1 MTATRLTL
9 PAPRTGRR
17 SRLGGFSLVE
27 IMVGIL
33 IGMFAVLVILQ
44 LLSSTSTQQRLAGSS
59 GDAQING
66 AIASHLLSRELTQ
79 AGLGLSAYT
88 LLGCS
93 LGYTTT
99 GDGAAVTLG
108 ALAPVTVNPATS
120 LVPAGDANTDTLL
133 VIGGASGS
141 PSEGDA
147 TLAVSTSTSL
157 TVSTPTSFAVGDWVV
172 AAGTT
177 RDSSSACALRLGRV
191 TAISGSALTLTS
203 ATASLPLNSGA
214 YNLGARPNI
223 HAFAVRNGNLTMC
236 DYLVNNCGSSS
247 ATSNSAVWVPI
258 ASNVVSLRAQY
269 GRDTSGTSSTP
280 PVMDGVVDSFDQ
292 TTPASGGTVPL
303 YCGWLRVIGLRLALV
318 ARSQQYDKALVTTA
332 APTWSGATAN
342 TSTTSTLAT
351 VTPTAAP
358 IDLSGNSEWQH
369 YRYKTIEVS
378 IPLRNIIWNGN
389 QQSYQGGN
397 VKC

>member
-1 MTATRLTL
+1 MTATRLPL

-44 LLSSTSTQQRLAGSS
+44 LLSSASTQQRLAGSS

-108 ALAPVTVNPATS
+108 ALAPVTVNPTTS

-157 TVSTPTSFAVGDWVV
+157 TVSTPASFAVGDWVV

-214 YNLGARPNI
+214 YNLGAQPSI

-247 ATSNSAVWVPI
+247 NVSNSAVWVPVT
-258 ASNVVSLRAQY
+258 SNVVSLRAQY
-269 GRDTSGTSSTP
+269 GRDTSGLAASA
-280 PVMDGVVDSFDQ
+280 MDGVVDTFDQ

-332 APTWSGATAN
+332 APTWSGSTAN
-342 TSTTSTLAT
+342 TSTTTALTT

>member
-1 MTATRLTL
+1 MTATRLPL

-44 LLSSTSTQQRLAGSS
+44 LLSSASTQQRLAGSS

-66 AIASHLLSRELTQ
+66 ALASHLLSRELTQ

-99 GDGAAVTLG
+99 GDAAAVTLS
-108 ALAPVTVNPATS
+108 ALAPVMVNPSTS

-133 VIGGASGS
+133 IIGGSSGS

-157 TVSTPTSFAVGDWVV
+157 TVSTPATFAVNDWVV

-177 RDSSSACALRLGRV
+177 RDSTSACALRMGKV
-191 TAISGSALTLTS
+191 TAISGSALTISS
-203 ATASLPLNSGA
+203 ATASLPINSGA
-214 YNLGARPNI
+214 YNLGAQPSI

-247 ATSNSAVWVPI
+247 NVSNSAVWVPVT
-258 ASNVVSLRAQY
+258 SNVVSLRAQY
-269 GRDTSGTSSTP
+269 GRDTSGLAASA
-280 PVMDGVVDSFDQ
+280 MDGVVDTFDQ

-332 APTWSGATAN
+332 APTWSGSTAN
-342 TSTTSTLAT
+342 TSTTTALTT

>member
-1 MTATRLTL
+1 MTATRLTP

-99 GDGAAVTLG
+99 GDGTAVTLS
-108 ALAPVTVNPATS
+108 AVAPVMVNPATS
-120 LVPAGDANTDTLL
+120 LVPSGDANTDTLL
-133 VIGGASGS
+133 VIGGSSGS

-157 TVSTPTSFAVGDWVV
+157 TVNTPTSFAVNDWVV

-177 RDSSSACALRLGRV
+177 RDSTSACALRLGKV
-191 TAISGSALTLTS
+191 TAIAGSTLTLSS
-203 ATASLPLNSGA
+203 ATASLPINSGA
-214 YNLGARPNI
+214 YNLGAQPSI

-247 ATSNSAVWVPI
+247 STTNTAVWVPV

-269 GRDTSGTSSTP
+269 GRDTSVSGTP
-280 PVMDGVVDSFDQ
+280 PGMDGVVDSFDQ
-292 TTPASGGTVPL
+292 STPASGGTVPL
-303 YCGWLRVIGLRLALV
+303 YCGWLRVVGLRLALV

-332 APTWSGATAN
+332 APTWSGSTAN
-342 TSTTSTLAT
+342 QSTTTTLTT
-351 VTPTAAP
+351 VTPTAAA

-369 YRYKTIEVS
+369 YRYKTIELSV
-378 IPLRNIIWNGN
+378 PLRNIIWNGN
-389 QQSYQGGN
+389 QQTYQGGT